1 MEAFKLFFEQVIPF
15 AIVVV
20 LFSLAAVFIYT
31 VKLLMEA
38 KKSMEDINH
47 KLVEL
52 EEPLKVVA
60 KLSNTVGSIHDKGGM
75 AVSRVMGSTSSNI
88 SMLRGAL
95 NMALNRSKKKERSSK
110 S

>member
-75 AVSRVMGSTSSNI
+75 AVSSVMGSTSSNI

-95 NMALNRSKKKERSSK
+95 NMALNRSKKKRK
-110 S
+110 K